1 MLNSTGKKKQK
12 QKSDKDAK
20 ALFKLMSKSVYSKTL
35 ENLRKIINEKLV
47 INIKEKFKVD
57 IKSKKHVSQN
67 IRH

>member
-1 MLNSTGKKKQK
+1 
-12 QKSDKDAK
+12 
-20 ALFKLMSKSVYSKTL
+20 MSKSVYSKTL